1 MVNIFEDY
9 SLAGRNT
16 FGVDTRCAYFIE
28 TNSVDDLK
36 AKIVFYKNIPMMIL
50 GGGSNVLFTDNFNGA
65 IFHLNSKGFRIISED
80 STSVIVSAAAGEDWD
95 TFVAYSV
102 ERGWGGLEN
111 LSLIPG
117 NVGASPIQN
126 IGAYGVEA
134 KDSIVKVQGFY
145 TDTFNDF
152 ELEASQCNFGY
163 RDSIFKK
170 SLKGRVFITHVWFK
184 LQKNPLLVTHY
195 GNLEDEMNKYG
206 ERNIANVRKAVISI
220 RESKLPDPKV
230 LGNAGSFF
238 KNPIVATSQ
247 FASIQSQYP
256 KVPSYP
262 VNDEFVKVPAG
273 WLIEMCG
280 WKGKRI
286 GNVGVHAQQALVL
299 INYGGATGGEVLEL
313 AKSIQ
318 DSVNFAFGLSIDM
331 EVNIY

>member
-1 MVNIFEDY
+1 MINVSEDFC
-9 SLAGRNT
+9 LVGRNT
-16 FGVDTRCAYFIE
+16 FGVDTRCNFFIE
-28 TNSVDDLK
+28 TNNIDELK
-36 AKIVFYKNIPMMIL
+36 AGIDTFRKIPMMIL
-50 GGGSNVLFTDNFNGA
+50 GGGSNVLFTENFNGA
-65 IFHLNSKGFRIISED
+65 IFHLNTKGFNIISED

-126 IGAYGVEA
+126 IGAYGAEA

-145 TDTFNDF
+145 IDTLQDF
-152 ELEASQCNFGY
+152 ELEASQCNFAY
-163 RDSIFKK
+163 RDSIFKRE
-170 SLKGRVFITHVWFK
+170 LKGRVYITQVWYR

-195 GNLEDEMNKYG
+195 GNIEDEMKKYG
-206 ERNIANVRKAVISI
+206 ERNISSVRKAVVSI

-256 KVPSYP
+256 NAPWYP
-262 VNDEFVKVPAG
+262 VNDEYVKVPAG

-280 WKGKRI
+280 WKGKRV
-286 GNVGVHAQQALVL
+286 GNVGVHTQQALVL
-299 INYGGATGGEVLEL
+299 VNYGGASGGEVLEL